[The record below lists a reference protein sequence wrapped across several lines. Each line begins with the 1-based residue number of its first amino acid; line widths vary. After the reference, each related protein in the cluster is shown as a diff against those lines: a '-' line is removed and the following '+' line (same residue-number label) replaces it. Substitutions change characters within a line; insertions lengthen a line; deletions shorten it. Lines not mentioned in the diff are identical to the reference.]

1 MMILKDDK
9 EKTLAI
15 GENSS
20 AKVMESNWDQKLLAD
35 EEFLNAIVAG
45 LEEMNDENK
54 DDKDEEDALLKE
66 YGF

>member
-1 MMILKDDK
+1 MILKDDK
-9 EKTLAI
+9 EKRLEI
-15 GENSS
+15 DENFS
-20 AKVMESNWDQKLLAD
+20 AKVMKDDQDQELLAD

-54 DDKDEEDALLKE
+54 NEKDEEDALLKE